1 MRVTQLEKKSLIIY
15 RSSSGNW
22 AFCCSFLSFVN
33 YAPAN
38 YFQSIRKQKEDKM
51 GFWNQLYLLLWKN
64 FTLHKRQKVRL
75 VVEVVWP
82 LSLFLILMWVRS
94 KGLKFAAHQC
104 YFDEKAMP
112 SAGIIPFLQN
122 SICTFNNT
130 CYPTANNEDARDG
143 LIGFNSSLLI
153 NFFEELEET
162 FSNHLTKDVKKS
174 LDRGLRD
181 FESINHFIKK
191 LTDPEVPIYGNLDV
205 GSLLKSKS
213 AFRRS
218 LRQKNIK
225 LSRPAFDVLTSS
237 NISFS
242 GIQKIFDRGRL
253 SLGNYLCESNGL
265 DHLIAASPSKQDVLF
280 EELCAFNSAKM
291 RKFSLEV
298 ARHVNYVELLKQLSD
313 VNLNNTGKSLHINEW
328 QHIMST
334 SGNVLGDL
342 KNLNSLLNIISNFNS
357 TWQKI
362 IDVFDSDDE
371 NRTSHLI
378 QLFTCGRNMSSLFD
392 QDRQGPARH
401 FEELRQQMKNEREV
415 FVKNDDFKY
424 VYDNTTTVKCN
435 ALFRTLEQNQLTRM
449 LWSQMKPFVRGKII
463 YSPNS
468 GAAEKIMA
476 RVNLTFSPLVDAV
489 ELSTQWLDH
498 WSVHVTDALENS
510 TEHLEVLDELL
521 KPENFPFQEILE
533 ELLTNTTIS
542 GNSNETVISL
552 LHTISEITR
561 TLLYNSTNF
570 LKKVN
575 VVVEE
580 VRDYLQCFEMN
591 RFVAF
596 ESEKDIEM
604 KGMELIKDNKLW
616 AGVVFTNL
624 ENREQLPHYIQY
636 KIRMAASKVDSTK
649 RVEDRFHTPGP
660 RRRPGIDLKYIT
672 YGFAYLQDMI
682 EHAIIREQT
691 GRSSDTGVYLQQFPY
706 PCYIFDQF
714 IMALSRTFPL
724 FMVLSWVYSSSM
736 IIKSIVYEKEHRLKE
751 VMKVMGLNNGVLWLA
766 WFIKSILS
774 MTASCFLLM
783 IVLVY
788 GNVME
793 NSDPGVIFVF
803 LLCYCVSTIM
813 LSFLFSTLFSRA
825 NLAAAAGGMLFFLIY
840 IPYPFLVMWE
850 DRMSFFKKTAAS
862 LSSNVAFGF
871 GCSYIS
877 HYEEEGVGAQWSN
890 IATSPIPGDDYS
902 MLQVMFMMLFDGV
915 VYGILTWYIEAVFP
929 GQYGVP
935 KPWYFFF
942 TKSYWCG
949 NSQGSS
955 HFIDIEA
962 TFDQGRRQDFEDEPQ
977 DLKLGLSIHH
987 LTKVYSNKKLA
998 VDDLSL
1004 NFYEG
1009 QITSFLGH
1017 NGAGK
1022 TTTISILTG
1031 MFPPTSGT
1039 AKIYG
1044 YDIRTDMDS
1053 IRRSLGTCPQHNVLF
1068 DELTVLEHL
1077 WFYARLKGAD
1087 EKDVMEEANEMI
1099 QDMNL
1104 KPKTNELSKNLS
1116 GGMQRKLSIGIAFV
1130 GGSQTVILDEPT
1142 AGVDPYARRSIWE
1155 LLLKY
1160 KAGRTVILTTHHMD
1174 EADLLGDR
1182 IAVIA
1187 NGKLRCCGSSLFLKT
1202 RFGNGY
1208 YLTLVKSCDY
1218 SSLISHDQRNSR
1230 GSSSTMKDNS
1240 TKGSSEITDEGVADM
1255 STMDSKSDL
1264 SENNVL
1270 SENGANSASNS
1281 PWGGLCLISQVTR
1294 FIHTYVADARLVE
1307 DVGSEVSY
1315 LIPFSSQRSGEL
1327 QRLFRALDMSLEEL
1341 HISSYGIS
1349 DTTLEEV
1356 FLKVTGAA
1364 GTVADTESNH
1374 THSPEDD
1381 IIDDGDKD
1389 KNRWFSLRNTL
1400 MRLKLHS
1407 IARFFGKDVSG
1418 KNLHAN
1424 SVEES
1429 GRDNI
1434 QHVDLPPF
1442 PELSDKRISGAKLI
1456 QRQMVAFHLRRL
1468 HHSRRNIK
1476 GLFCE
1481 IVLPAGFI
1489 CLALVLALFI
1499 PPLVEEPPLELQ
1511 PWIYGPPNNVFFS
1524 NEDPQSPLSQKYV
1537 ESLLSPE
1544 GMGTRCVKGH
1554 PLEGLPCEPL
1564 NYNRS
1569 LLMDAAEE
1577 DLSYLEPCPC
1587 TIGTQI
1593 CPANALGTPPPH
1605 VAISNVDIV
1614 YNMTGRNISDWL
1626 IKTRKTFYKQ
1636 RYGGFTF
1643 GLKNPLSSL
1652 NFTFIHYM
1660 VKRFAG
1666 RILPKDQ
1673 LLLVHNKVIDLE
1685 DKLRSIEVFDNVKVW
1700 FNNKGWASSV
1710 AYMNA
1715 VNNLILRSHL
1725 PPGANSSYY
1734 GISVINHPMNFTQ
1747 DQLKDEV
1754 LERKGLG
1761 LMHAVCLIF
1770 AMSFVSA
1777 SFVMFLIEDKISG
1790 SKHLQFVSGVKPVTY
1805 WIGTYTWDLLN
1816 YMIPFCLCILI
1827 FYVFGEDA
1835 YVSIDNIVGFVL
1847 LLFLYGWA
1855 SIPLMYPTTYLFK
1868 VPSSAFV
1875 ALACLNV
1882 FIGIVTT
1889 LSTYILELFTDQ
1901 ELQDIAGIL
1910 KQVYLI
1916 FPHYCLGRGLMDLF
1930 TNQLAYETLAK
1941 FGISMFRN
1949 PLSWDFLGK
1958 NLLYLALQGIIYF
1971 SITLLIEYKFFIR
1984 KRNYPILPSVSEV
1997 EDDDVA
2003 TERSKVLG
2011 GHCDNAVLRTEN
2023 LTKVYKPGQYP
2034 AVNQLCIAVKP
2045 GECFGLLGMNGA
2057 GKTTTFKMLTGNT
2070 PITSG
2075 NAFIAG
2081 HSIRT
2086 DIDGARQS
2094 IGYCPQFDALDSH
2107 LTGYE
2112 HLEFYAR
2119 LRGIPEKHVRKVAV
2133 WGIRKLG
2140 LLPHGHRCAG
2150 TYSGG
2155 NKRKLSTAIALV
2167 GNPSVVFLDEP
2178 TTGMDPKAR
2187 RFLWNCIID
2196 IVKEG
2201 RSVILT
2207 SHSME
2212 ECEALCTRLAIMVN
2226 GQFRCLGSI
2235 QHLKNKYGN
2244 GYTLTL
2250 RVANASSA
2258 MEEVRRFIEN
2268 TFGNSASLQEHHL
2281 NQMEYQLAP
2290 SLSLALVFQELEQAR
2305 DRLSIEDYS
2314 VSQTTLD
2321 QVFISFAKM
2330 QADVTEGVPTQS
2342 IAHQIVRNKR
2352 GKRMKGGS
2360 ENGAA
2365 GPGDIELLVRHSYAS
2380 GTNQSPAHML

>member
-1 MRVTQLEKKSLIIY
+1 
-15 RSSSGNW
+15 
-22 AFCCSFLSFVN
+22 
-33 YAPAN
+33 
-38 YFQSIRKQKEDKM
+38 M

-75 VVEVVWP
+75 IVEIVWP

-122 SICTFNNT
+122 SLCTFNNT
-130 CYPTANNEDARDG
+130 CYPTVHNEDARDS
-143 LIGFNSSLLI
+143 LIGFNTSLIVDFL
-153 NFFEELEET
+153 EELEET
-162 FSNHLTKDVKKS
+162 VSNHFTKDDKKF
-174 LDRGLRD
+174 LDRGLQD
-181 FESINHFIKK
+181 FENINHFIKK
-191 LTDPEVPIYGNLDV
+191 LTDPEVPIYGGLDANN
-205 GSLLKSKS
+205 LLKSKS
-213 AFRRS
+213 AFRRA
-218 LRQKNIK
+218 LRQKNVK
-225 LSRPAFDVLTSS
+225 LSRPAFDALTSS
-237 NISFS
+237 NINFA

-253 SLGNYLCESNGL
+253 SLVDYLCEDGGL
-265 DHLIAASPSKQDVLF
+265 DHLLDAPTYNEDALYQ
-280 EELCAFNSAKM
+280 ELCGFSAAKM
-291 RKFSLEV
+291 RKFS
-298 ARHVNYVELLKQLSD
+298 VELAKHLNYNELLYQLSN
-313 VNLNNTGKSLHINEW
+313 VTYNNTGRNLHIHEW
-328 QHIMST
+328 QHIMSST
-334 SGNVLGDL
+334 TDL
-342 KNLNSLLNIISNFNS
+342 LKDLRNLNGLYNLLMNVDT
-357 TWQKI
+357 TWQRLVE
-362 IDVFDSDDE
+362 VFITDDE
-371 NRTSHLI
+371 NKTSQLI

-392 QDRQGPARH
+392 QDQGGPARH
-401 FEELRQQMKNEREV
+401 FEELRQQMKNEREY
-415 FVKNDDFKY
+415 FKNDDFKY
-424 VYDNTTTVKCN
+424 VYDNTTTPKCN
-435 ALFRTLEQNQLTRM
+435 NLFRTLEQNQLTRM

-463 YSPNS
+463 YSPNNR
-468 GAAEKIMA
+468 AVEKIIS
-476 RVNLTFSPLVDAV
+476 RVNQTFQPLVDAI
-489 ELSTQWLDH
+489 EFSNQWLNQYSHYVADFLKNN
-498 WSVHVTDALENS
+498 SKRFELLE
-510 TEHLEVLDELL
+510 ELL
-521 KPENFPFQEILE
+521 KPENFPYEDILGD
-533 ELLTNTTIS
+533 LLINTSLSGNTTA
-542 GNSNETVISL
+542 TALSL
-552 LHTISEITR
+552 LQSINELAR
-561 TLLYNSTNF
+561 NLF
-570 LKKVN
+570 LNTTAWFDKVN
-575 VVVEE
+575 VVIEE
-580 VRDYLQCFEMN
+580 VRDYLQCFELN
-591 RFVAF
+591 RFDGYN
-596 ESEKDIEM
+596 SEGDVEKR
-604 KGMELIKDNKLW
+604 GMELIKDNKLW
-616 AGVVFTNL
+616 AGVVFMNMDH
-624 ENREQLPHYIQY
+624 REQLPHYIQY
-636 KIRMAASKVDSTK
+636 KIRMASSKVDSTK

-660 RRRPGIDLKYIT
+660 RRRPGIDLKYFT
-672 YGFAYLQDMI
+672 FGFAYLQDMI
-682 EHAIIREQT
+682 EHAIIKEQT
-691 GRSSDTGVYLQQFPY
+691 GRTSETGIYLQQFPY

-724 FMVLSWVYSSSM
+724 FMVLSWVYSSAM
-736 IIKSIVYEKEHRLKE
+736 IIKSVVYEKEHRLKE

-774 MTASCFLLM
+774 MIASCFLLM
-783 IVLVY
+783 LILVY

-803 LLCYCVSTIM
+803 LLCYCISTIM
-813 LSFLFSTLFSRA
+813 LSFFFSTLFSRA
-825 NLAAAAGGMLFFLIY
+825 NIAAAAGGMLFFVSY
-840 IPYPFLVMWE
+840 IPYPFLIMWE
-850 DRMSFFKKTAAS
+850 DHMSLLQKGGVS
-862 LSSNVAFGF
+862 LLSNVAFGY

-877 HYEEEGVGAQWSN
+877 HYEEEGMGAQWSN

-902 MLQVMFMMLFDGV
+902 MLKVMYMLLFDGLI
-915 VYGILTWYIEAVFP
+915 YGILTWYIEAVFP

-935 KPWYFFF
+935 KPWYFFV

-949 NSQGSS
+949 KSVGSS
-955 HFIDIEA
+955 DFIDIEA
-962 TFDQGRRQDFEDEPQ
+962 IGNRSNRQDFESEPE
-977 DLKLGLSIHH
+977 DLTLGVSIHH

-1044 YDIRTDMDS
+1044 HDIRSDIDL

-1087 EKDVMEEANEMI
+1087 EKEVIQEANEMI
-1099 QDMNL
+1099 KDMNL
-1104 KPKTNELSKNLS
+1104 LPKTNELSKNLS

-1160 KAGRTVILTTHHMD
+1160 KEGRTVILTTHHMD

-1218 SSLISHDQRNSR
+1218 STLVSHDQRNSR
-1230 GSSSTMKDNS
+1230 GSSSTMKENS

-1255 STMDSKSDL
+1255 SATDSKSDL

-1270 SENGANSASNS
+1270 SENGPNSASNS
-1281 PWGGLCLISQVTR
+1281 PWGGLCLISQVTK
-1294 FIHTYVADARLVE
+1294 FIHTYVTDARLVE

-1327 QRLFRALDMSLEEL
+1327 QRLFKALDGHLNDL

-1349 DTTLEEV
+1349 DTSLEEV

-1364 GTVADTESNH
+1364 GTVADTDDSPI
-1374 THSPEDD
+1374 HSPEDELIED
-1381 IIDDGDKD
+1381 PDKT

-1418 KNLHAN
+1418 KNIGPDN
-1424 SVEES
+1424 PEETAVRES
-1429 GRDNI
+1429 LTGGIGRDNI

-1442 PELSDKRISGAKLI
+1442 PELSDKRIQGAKLI
-1456 QRQMVAFHLRRL
+1456 HRQMIAYHLRRF

-1481 IVLPAGFI
+1481 VVMPAGFI
-1489 CLALVLALFI
+1489 CLALILALFI

-1511 PWIYGPPNNVFFS
+1511 PWIYGPPNNIFFS
-1524 NEDPQSPLSQKYV
+1524 NDDLRSPVTQKYV
-1537 ESLLSPE
+1537 DSLLSPV

-1554 PLEGLPCEPL
+1554 PLEGLPCEPAKF
-1564 NYNRS
+1564 NRS
-1569 LLMDAAEE
+1569 FLMGDGAV
-1577 DLSYLEPCPC
+1577 DKSHLVPCDC
-1587 TIGTQI
+1587 SMGTQT
-1593 CPANALGTPPPH
+1593 CSAEALGKTPPH
-1605 VAISNVDIV
+1605 IAISSADVV

-1626 IKTRKTFYKQ
+1626 LKTRKAFYKQ

-1643 GLKNPLSSL
+1643 GVKNPLASF
-1652 NFTFIHYM
+1652 NFTFVHYM
-1660 VKRFAG
+1660 VKKFVG
-1666 RILPKDQ
+1666 RVLSKDQ
-1673 LLLVHNKVIDLE
+1673 LMMVHDKIIDLE
-1685 DKLRSIEVFDNVKVW
+1685 TKMKTLEVFDNIKVW

-1734 GISVINHPMNFTQ
+1734 GISVISHPMNFTQ
-1747 DQLKDEV
+1747 NQLQDEV
-1754 LERKGLG
+1754 LERQGLG

-1805 WIGTYTWDLLN
+1805 WIAAFTWDLLN

-1827 FYVFGEDA
+1827 FYSFGEKA
-1835 YVSIDNIVGFVL
+1835 YVSVDNIAGFTL
-1847 LLFLYGWA
+1847 LLFLYGWS

-1889 LSTYILELFTDQ
+1889 LSTYILELFTDK
-1901 ELQDIAGIL
+1901 ELRDIAGIL

-1916 FPHYCLGRGLMDLF
+1916 FPHYCLGRGLMDLYS
-1930 TNQLAYETLAK
+1930 NQLASETLAK
-1941 FGISMFRN
+1941 FGISLFRD
-1949 PLSWDFLGK
+1949 PLSWNFLGR
-1958 NLLYLALQGIIYF
+1958 NLLYLGLQGIIYF

-1984 KRNYPILPSVSEV
+1984 KKSYPILPSVAEV
-1997 EDDDVA
+1997 EDEDVA
-2003 TERSKVLG
+2003 MERAKVLG

-2057 GKTTTFKMLTGNT
+2057 GKTTTFKMLTGNI

-2075 NAFIAG
+2075 NAYIAG

-2086 DIDGARQS
+2086 DIDDARQS
-2094 IGYCPQFDALDSH
+2094 IGYCPQFDALDPH

-2155 NKRKLSTAIALV
+2155 NKRKLSTAIALI

-2226 GQFRCLGSI
+2226 GQFHCLGSI

-2250 RVANASSA
+2250 RVANVPEA
-2258 MEEVRRFIEN
+2258 MEKVQRFIES
-2268 TFGNSASLQEHHL
+2268 TFGSSASLQEHHL

-2290 SLSLALVFQELEQAR
+2290 SLSLAYVFQELEQAR
-2305 DRLSIEDYS
+2305 DSLSIEDYS

-2330 QADVTEGVPTQS
+2330 QADVTEGVPTES

-2352 GKRMKGGS
+2352 RKRIKGGS

-2365 GPGDIELLVRHSYAS
+2365 VLGDIELLVRHTHSPGAS
-2380 GTNQSPAHML
+2380 QSPAHML

>member
-1 MRVTQLEKKSLIIY
+1 MRRMLHHHPIA
-15 RSSSGNW
+15 SGQENTI
-22 AFCCSFLSFVN
+22 
-33 YAPAN
+33 
-38 YFQSIRKQKEDKM
+38 QSCRLFERGKM
-51 GFWNQLYLLLWKN
+51 GFWSQLYLLLWKN

-75 VVEVVWP
+75 VVEVLWP

-130 CYPTANNEDARDG
+130 CYPTANYEDARES
-143 LIGFNSSLLI
+143 LFKFNSTLVT
-153 NFFEELEET
+153 NFFEEFEET
-162 FSNHLTKDVKKS
+162 LSNHLTKELKKS
-174 LDRGLRD
+174 FDRGLQD
-181 FESINHFIKK
+181 FENINLFIKK
-191 LTDPEVPIYGNLDV
+191 LTDPEVPIYGGLDIS
-205 GSLLKSKS
+205 SLLKGKA
-213 AFRRS
+213 AFRRA
-218 LRQKNIK
+218 LRQKNVK
-225 LSRPAFDVLTSS
+225 LSRQALDVLASS
-237 NISFS
+237 KINFL
-242 GIQKIFDRGRL
+242 GIQKIFDRHINYFELINQL
-253 SLGNYLCESNGL
+253 ST
-265 DHLIAASPSKQDVLF
+265 
-280 EELCAFNSAKM
+280 
-291 RKFSLEV
+291 
-298 ARHVNYVELLKQLSD
+298 VNY
-313 VNLNNTGKSLHINEW
+313 NNTGKHLHINEW
-328 QHIMST
+328 QHIMRT
-334 SGNVLGDL
+334 SGDILSDL
-342 KNLNSLLNIISNFNS
+342 NNFNS
-357 TWQKI
+357 IYDILKHINTTWGKI
-362 IDVFDSDDE
+362 MDVFDSDDE

-378 QLFTCGRNMSSLFD
+378 QLFTCGRNMSTLFD

-415 FVKNDDFKY
+415 FVKNDDFIY
-424 VYDNTTTVKCN
+424 VYDNTTTPKCN
-435 ALFRTLEQNQLTRM
+435 NLFRTLEQNQLTRM
-449 LWSQMKPFVRGKII
+449 LWNQMKPFVRGKII

-468 GAAEKIMA
+468 KAAEKIIIT
-476 RVNLTFSPLVDAV
+476 VNKTFSPLVDAV
-489 ELSTQWLDH
+489 ELSNQWLDH
-498 WSVHVTDALENS
+498 WSVYVSNALNNSKEN
-510 TEHLEVLDELL
+510 LEILEELL
-521 KPENFPFQEILE
+521 KPENFPFEDILE
-533 ELLTNTTIS
+533 DLLINTTLAGHGNETLLSLLQTFNELAKDFLTNSSSWLDRI
-542 GNSNETVISL
+542 NTVIA
-552 LHTISEITR
+552 
-561 TLLYNSTNF
+561 
-570 LKKVN
+570 
-575 VVVEE
+575 E
-580 VRDYLQCFEMN
+580 VRDYLECFEMN
-591 RFVAF
+591 RFVAYEN
-596 ESEKDIEM
+596 ESAIEFR
-604 KGMELIKDNKLW
+604 GQELILENKLW

-624 ENREQLPHYIQY
+624 DGKEQLPHYIQY

-660 RRRPGIDLKYIT
+660 RRRPGIDMKYIT

-682 EHAIIREQT
+682 EHAIIKEQT
-691 GRSSDTGVYLQQFPY
+691 GRKSDTGIYLQQFPY

-724 FMVLSWVYSSSM
+724 FMVLSWVYTSSM

-783 IVLVY
+783 IILVY

-803 LLCYCVSTIM
+803 LLCYSVSTIM

-850 DRMSFFKKTAAS
+850 DRMSLVKKAAAS

-890 IATSPIPGDDYS
+890 IGTSPIPGDEYN

-915 VYGILTWYIEAVFP
+915 LYGILTWYIEAVCP

-935 KPWYFFF
+935 KPWYFFL
-942 TKSYWCG
+942 TKTYWCG
-949 NSQGSS
+949 KSGGNSY
-955 HFIDIEA
+955 FIDIEA
-962 TFDQGRRQDFEDEPQ
+962 TDSHGTNQDFEEEPK
-977 DLKLGLSIHH
+977 DLKLGVSIHH

-1031 MFPPTSGT
+1031 MFPATSGT

-1044 YDIRTDMDS
+1044 HDIRSDMDM

-1068 DELTVLEHL
+1068 DDLTVMEHL
-1077 WFYARLKGAD
+1077 WFYARLKGA
-1087 EKDVMEEANEMI
+1087 KNSDVLEEATEMI
-1099 QDMNL
+1099 KDMNL
-1104 KPKTNELSKNLS
+1104 KPKTNEMSKNLS

-1187 NGKLRCCGSSLFLKT
+1187 NGKLRCCGSSLFLKI

-1218 SSLISHDQRNSR
+1218 TSLINREHRNSR
-1230 GSSSTMKDNS
+1230 GSSCTMKDNS

-1255 STMDSKSDL
+1255 STVDSKSDL

-1270 SENGANSASNS
+1270 PENGANSASNS
-1281 PWGGLCLISQVTR
+1281 PWGGLCLISQVTK
-1294 FIHTYVADARLVE
+1294 FIHTYVNDARLVE

-1327 QRLFRALDMSLEEL
+1327 QRLFRALDSNLEEL

-1364 GTVADTESNH
+1364 GTVADTESNSP
-1374 THSPEDD
+1374 THSPEDE
-1381 IIDDGDKD
+1381 IIDDTDKD

-1400 MRLKLHS
+1400 MHLKLHS
-1407 IARFFGKDVSG
+1407 IARFFGKDVTS
-1418 KNLHAN
+1418 KNMHTN

-1429 GRDNI
+1429 GHDTI

-1442 PELSDKRISGAKLI
+1442 PELTDKRIQGAKLI
-1456 QRQMVAFHLRRL
+1456 QRQMVAFHLRRF

-1481 IVLPAGFI
+1481 IVMPAGFI
-1489 CLALVLALFI
+1489 CLALILALFI

-1511 PWIYGPPNNVFFS
+1511 PWIYGPPNNIFFS
-1524 NEDPQSPLSQKYV
+1524 NEDSHSPVTQKYID
-1537 ESLLSPE
+1537 SLLSPV

-1554 PLEGLPCEPL
+1554 PLEDLPCEPRR
-1564 NYNRS
+1564 YNQS
-1569 LLMDAAEE
+1569 LLVDSSEKDNF
-1577 DLSYLEPCPC
+1577 DLIPCPC
-1587 TIGTQI
+1587 TIGTQT
-1593 CPANALGTPPPH
+1593 CPADALGPPPPH
-1605 VAISNVDIV
+1605 VSISNADTV

-1626 IKTRKTFYKQ
+1626 IKTRKKFYKQ

-1643 GLKNPLSSL
+1643 GVKNPMSAV

-1660 VKRFAG
+1660 VKKFAG
-1666 RILPKDQ
+1666 RVLNTNQMLPIHDA
-1673 LLLVHNKVIDLE
+1673 LIDVE
-1685 DKLRSIEVFDNVKVW
+1685 SKIRSLEVFDNVKVW
-1700 FNNKGWASSV
+1700 FDNKGWASSV

-1715 VNNLILRSHL
+1715 MNNLILRSHL

-1734 GISVINHPMNFTQ
+1734 GISVINHPMNLTQ

-1777 SFVMFLIEDKISG
+1777 SFVMYLIEDKISG

-1816 YMIPFCLCILI
+1816 YMIPFSLCILI
-1827 FYVFGEDA
+1827 FYVFGENA

-1868 VPSSAFV
+1868 IPSSAFV

-1901 ELQDIAGIL
+1901 ELQDIARIL

-1941 FGISMFRN
+1941 FGICMFRN

-1984 KRNYPILPSVSEV
+1984 KRNYLILPSASEV

-2003 TERSKVLG
+2003 MERAKVLG
-2011 GHCDNAVLRTEN
+2011 GHRNSAVLRTEN

-2034 AVNQLCIAVKP
+2034 AVNQLCIAVNS

-2086 DIDGARQS
+2086 DIDNARQS
-2094 IGYCPQFDALDSH
+2094 IGYCPQFDALDPH

-2250 RVANASSA
+2250 RVANAPSK
-2258 MEEVRRFIEN
+2258 MEDVRRFIES
-2268 TFGNSASLQEHHL
+2268 TFGSSACLQEQHL

-2290 SLSLALVFQELEQAR
+2290 SLSLAFVFQELEQAR

-2330 QADVTEGVPTQS
+2330 QADVTEGVPTES

-2352 GKRMKGGS
+2352 GKRIKGGS

-2365 GPGDIELLVRHSYAS
+2365 MMGDIELLVQHSYAS
-2380 GTNQSPAHML
+2380 GANQSPAHML

>member
-1 MRVTQLEKKSLIIY
+1 MRQCFDLNVGGLTPKLFG
-15 RSSSGNW
+15 SSSP
-22 AFCCSFLSFVN
+22 AFKLG
-33 YAPAN
+33 
-38 YFQSIRKQKEDKM
+38 KM

-75 VVEVVWP
+75 VVEVLWP

-112 SAGIIPFLQN
+112 SAGILPFLQN
-122 SICTFNNT
+122 SVCTFNNT
-130 CYPTANNEDARDG
+130 CYPTAVNEDIRNN
-143 LIGFNSSLLI
+143 LFGFNSTLMFS
-153 NFFEELEET
+153 FFEEFEESLST
-162 FSNHLTKDVKKS
+162 HLTKDVKRS
-174 LDRGLRD
+174 IDRGLQD
-181 FESINHFIKK
+181 FKTINLFVKK
-191 LTDPEVPIYGNLDV
+191 LTDPEVPIYGGLSLS
-205 GSLLKSKS
+205 SLLKNKS
-213 AFRRS
+213 GFRKA
-218 LRQKNIK
+218 LRQKNVRFSK
-225 LSRPAFDVLTSS
+225 PAFEALVSS

-242 GIQKIFDRGRL
+242 GIQKIFDRGRMSVAEYLCSADGMDDLIDASDSKDEVLIQEICSFNSVKLRKL
-253 SLGNYLCESNGL
+253 SLELAKHLNY
-265 DHLIAASPSKQDVLF
+265 P
-280 EELCAFNSAKM
+280 
-291 RKFSLEV
+291 
-298 ARHVNYVELLKQLSD
+298 ELLNQLSSISHS
-313 VNLNNTGKSLHINEW
+313 NTGRNLHINEW
-328 QHIMST
+328 QHIIHT
-334 SGNVLGDL
+334 AENVFDDL
-342 KNLNSLLNIISNFNS
+342 REQDSLFSIVGNLNT
-357 TWQKI
+357 TWQKLLE
-362 IDVFDSDDE
+362 VFDSNDE

-378 QLFTCGRNMSSLFD
+378 QILTCGRNMSTLFD

-424 VYDNTTTVKCN
+424 VYDNTTTKKCN
-435 ALFRTLEQNQLTRM
+435 SLFRTLEQNQLTRM
-449 LWSQMKPFVRGKII
+449 LWNQMKPFVRGKII

-468 GAAEKIMA
+468 RAAEKIMI
-476 RVNLTFSPLVDAV
+476 RVNKTFSPLVDAV
-489 ELSTQWLDH
+489 EISNQWLDN
-498 WSVHVTDALENS
+498 WSVQVLDVLTNGS
-510 TEHLEVLDELL
+510 EHLSLIEELL
-521 KPENFPFQEILE
+521 KPENLPFQEILE
-533 ELLTNTTIS
+533 ELLTNTTLT
-542 GNSNETVISL
+542 GNANETL
-552 LHTISEITR
+552 LSFLETANEIAKNF
-561 TLLYNSTNF
+561 LNNSTSWLEKIN
-570 LKKVN
+570 LVI
-575 VVVEE
+575 EE

-596 ESEKDIEM
+596 DTENDIEL
-604 KGMELIKDNKLW
+604 KGMELIKENKLW

-624 ENREQLPHYIQY
+624 DKRDQLPHYIQY

-649 RVEDRFHTPGP
+649 RIEDRFHTPGP
-660 RRRPGIDLKYIT
+660 RRRPGIDMKYIT

-724 FMVLSWVYSSSM
+724 FMVLSWVYTSSM
-736 IIKSIVYEKEHRLKE
+736 IIKSIVYEKERRLKE
-751 VMKVMGLNNGVLWLA
+751 VMKVMGLNSGVLWLA
-766 WFIKSILS
+766 WFISSILS

-783 IVLVY
+783 VVLVY

-793 NSDPGVIFVF
+793 NSDPGVIFTF
-803 LLCYCVSTIM
+803 LVCYSVSTIS

-825 NLAAAAGGMLFFLIY
+825 NLAAAAGGMLFFLMY

-850 DRMSFFKKTAAS
+850 DRMSPLKKAASS

-902 MLQVMFMMLFDGV
+902 MLKVMFMLLFDGL
-915 VYGILTWYIEAVFP
+915 VYLIITWYIEAVFP

-935 KPWYFFF
+935 KPFYFFL

-949 NSQGSS
+949 ASAGIKYS
-955 HFIDIEA
+955 IDLEA
-962 TFDQGRRQDFEDEPQ
+962 TSDHSRTLDFEPEPDNIQ
-977 DLKLGLSIHH
+977 LGVSIHH
-987 LTKVYSNKKLA
+987 LTKVYSNEKLA

-1031 MFPPTSGT
+1031 MFPPTHGT
-1039 AKIYG
+1039 AKISG
-1044 YDIRTDMDS
+1044 CDIRTDMDS

-1068 DELTVLEHL
+1068 DDLTVLEHL
-1077 WFYARLKGAD
+1077 WFYARLKGAKD
-1087 EKDVMEEANEMI
+1087 EDVTDEANEMI
-1099 QDMNL
+1099 KDMNL

-1160 KAGRTVILTTHHMD
+1160 KSGRTVILTTHHMD

-1208 YLTLVKSCDY
+1208 YLTLVKNSDY
-1218 SSLISHDQRNSR
+1218 SSLINQRNSR

-1240 TKGSSEITDEGVADM
+1240 NKGSIEITDEGVADM

-1264 SENNVL
+1264 SENNIL
-1270 SENGANSASNS
+1270 SDNGANSSLTSSS
-1281 PWGGLCLISQVTR
+1281 PWGGLCLISQVTK
-1294 FIHTYVADARLVE
+1294 FIHTYIPEARLVE
-1307 DVGSEVSY
+1307 DVGCEVSY
-1315 LIPFSSQRSGEL
+1315 LIPPSHQGAL
-1327 QRLFRALDMSLEEL
+1327 QQLFRALDSSLEEL

-1349 DTTLEEV
+1349 DTSLEEV

-1364 GTVADTESNH
+1364 GVAAETEEEP
-1374 THSPEDD
+1374 TPEDE
-1381 IIDDGDKD
+1381 ISREPERPKS
-1389 KNRWFSLRNTL
+1389 KWFSLRETL

-1407 IARFFGKDVSG
+1407 IARFFGKEISG
-1418 KNLHAN
+1418 MHPN
-1424 SVEES
+1424 SLEETAH
-1429 GRDNI
+1429 DAI
-1434 QHVDLPPF
+1434 QHIDLPPF
-1442 PELSDKRISGAKLI
+1442 PELSDKRITGAKLI
-1456 QRQMVAFHLRRL
+1456 QRQMTAFHLRRF

-1476 GLFCE
+1476 SLFCE

-1489 CLALVLALFI
+1489 CLALILALFI

-1511 PWIYGPPNNVFFS
+1511 PWLYGPPNNIFFS
-1524 NEDPQSPLSQKYV
+1524 NDDPQSPLAQKYV
-1537 ESLLSPE
+1537 DSLLSPV

-1554 PLEGLPCEPL
+1554 PLDELPCEPL
-1564 NYNRS
+1564 KFNRS
-1569 LLMDAAEE
+1569 ALIDPHPF
-1577 DLSYLEPCPC
+1577 DDSNLESCPC
-1587 TIGTQI
+1587 TIGTQV
-1593 CPANALGTPPPH
+1593 CPESSLGPPAPK
-1605 VAISNVDIV
+1605 VAISSVDTV

-1643 GLKNPLSSL
+1643 GVKNPISSV

-1660 VKRFAG
+1660 MRRFAG
-1666 RILPKDQ
+1666 R
-1673 LLLVHNKVIDLE
+1673 LLSKEQMLNVQDKVIELE
-1685 DKLRSIEVFDNVKVW
+1685 NKLRSVEVFDNVKVW
-1700 FNNKGWASSV
+1700 FNNKGWAASV

-1790 SKHLQFVSGVKPVTY
+1790 SKHLQFVSGVKPVIY
-1805 WIGTYTWDLLN
+1805 WIGTYTWDLCN

-1827 FYVFGEDA
+1827 FYVFKEDA
-1835 YVSIDNIVGFVL
+1835 YVSLDNIGGFVL

-1855 SIPLMYPTTYLFK
+1855 SIPLMYPMTYIFN

-1875 ALACLNV
+1875 SLACLNV

-1958 NLLYLALQGIIYF
+1958 NLVYLALQGIIYF
-1971 SITLLIEYKFFIR
+1971 SITLLIEYKFFFR

-2003 TERSKVLG
+2003 NERSKVLG
-2011 GHCDNAVLRTEN
+2011 GFCNNAVLRMES

-2034 AVNQLCIAVKP
+2034 AVNQLCIAVQP

-2081 HSIRT
+2081 HSIKT
-2086 DIDGARQS
+2086 DIDNARQS

-2119 LRGIPEKHVRKVAV
+2119 LRGIPEKHVHKVAA

-2235 QHLKNKYGN
+2235 QHLKNKYGH

-2250 RVANASSA
+2250 RVANDPEA
-2258 MEEVRRFIEN
+2258 MREVQSFIEG
-2268 TFGNSASLQEHHL
+2268 TFASAASLQEHHL
-2281 NQMEYQLAP
+2281 NQMEFQLAP
-2290 SLSLALVFQELEQAR
+2290 SLSLAFVFQELERAR
-2305 DRLSIEDYS
+2305 KGLRIEDYS

-2330 QADVTEGVPTQS
+2330 QADVSEGVPTES
-2342 IAHQIVRNKR
+2342 IDHQIVRNKR
-2352 GKRMKGGS
+2352 GKRKGNS

-2365 GPGDIELLVRHSYAS
+2365 VLGDIELLVRHTGAQSN
-2380 GTNQSPAHML
+2380 NQSPAHMV

>member
-1 MRVTQLEKKSLIIY
+1 
-15 RSSSGNW
+15 
-22 AFCCSFLSFVN
+22 
-33 YAPAN
+33 
-38 YFQSIRKQKEDKM
+38 M

-75 VVEVVWP
+75 VVEIVWP

-94 KGLKFAAHQC
+94 KGLKYAAHQC

-112 SAGIIPFLQN
+112 SAGILPFLQN

-130 CYPTANNEDARDG
+130 CYPTMHTEDARDT
-143 LIGFNSSLLI
+143 LLQLNSSSILS
-153 NFFEELEET
+153 FAEELEET
-162 FSNHLTKDVKKS
+162 LSNHLTSDVKRS
-174 LDRGLRD
+174 LDRSLDD
-181 FESINHFIKK
+181 FKTINFFIKK
-191 LTDPEVPIYGNLDV
+191 LTDPQVPIFGNLQLS
-205 GSLLKSKS
+205 SLIKDKSSFKKS
-213 AFRRS
+213 MRH
-218 LRQKNIK
+218 KNIRISK
-225 LSRPAFDVLTSS
+225 QATDILLSS

-242 GIQKIFDRGRL
+242 GVQKIFDRGRQ
-253 SLGNYLCESNGL
+253 SLGEHLCLSDGLEDILDAPYSQESAL
-265 DHLIAASPSKQDVLF
+265 V
-280 EELCAFNSAKM
+280 EELCYLNTKKVE
-291 RKFSLEV
+291 RLSLEL
-298 ARHVNYVELLKQLSD
+298 ARHVDYKEFLSQFSSISA
-313 VNLNNTGKSLHINEW
+313 NNTGKKLHLNDWKKVMSASQNAIND
-328 QHIMST
+328 IT
-334 SGNVLGDL
+334 SMNNLYYIL
-342 KNLNSLLNIISNFNS
+342 MNLNT
-357 TWQKI
+357 TWQRLVE
-362 IDVFDSDDE
+362 VFDSDDE
-371 NRTSHLI
+371 NKTSQLI
-378 QLFTCGRNMSSLFD
+378 QLFTCGRNMSTLFD
-392 QDRQGPARH
+392 QDSGGPARH
-401 FEELRQQMKNEREV
+401 FEELRQQMKNDREISA
-415 FVKNDDFKY
+415 KNDDFKY
-424 VYDNTTTVKCN
+424 VYDNTTTAKCN
-435 ALFRTLEQNQLTRM
+435 SLFRTLEQNRLTRM

-468 GAAEKIMA
+468 RAAYKIIA
-476 RVNLTFSPLVDAV
+476 RVNETFSPLVNAV
-489 ELSTQWLDH
+489 ELSNQWLDT
-498 WSVHVTDALENS
+498 WSVKIS
-510 TEHLEVLDELL
+510 EVLNKSHDQLAIIEELL
-521 KPENFPFQEILE
+521 QPGNLPFQDLLE
-533 ELLTNTTIS
+533 ELLSNVTVTGKT
-542 GNSNETVISL
+542 NETLLTVIE
-552 LHTISEITR
+552 TMNEIAKEI
-561 TLLYNSTNF
+561 LSNSTAWLN
-570 LKKVN
+570 KVN
-575 VVVEE
+575 SVIEE
-580 VRDYLQCFEMN
+580 VRDYLECFELN
-591 RFVAF
+591 RFVALNT
-596 ESEKDIEM
+596 EKDIVM
-604 KGMELIKDNKLW
+604 TGLDLIKDNKLW
-616 AGVVFTNL
+616 AGVVFNDL
-624 ENREQLPHYIQY
+624 ENRDQLPHFIQY

-660 RRRPGIDLKYIT
+660 RRRPGIDMKYIT
-672 YGFAYLQDMI
+672 FGFAYLQDMI

-691 GRSSDTGVYLQQFPY
+691 GRTQETGIYLQQFPY

-724 FMVLSWVYSSSM
+724 FMVLSWVYTSSM
-736 IIKSIVYEKEHRLKE
+736 IIKSIVYEKERRLKE

-766 WFIKSILS
+766 WFIKSFLS
-774 MTASCFLLM
+774 MLASCFLLM
-783 IVLVY
+783 LVLVF
-788 GNVME
+788 GKVME

-803 LLCYCVSTIM
+803 LLCYSVSTIM

-825 NLAAAAGGMLFFLIY
+825 NLAAAAGGMLFFIIY

-850 DRMSFFKKTAAS
+850 DQMSLGKKLANS

-890 IATSPIPGDDYS
+890 IHESPIPGDDYS
-902 MLQVMFMMLFDGV
+902 MLQVMIMLLFDGFI
-915 VYGILTWYIEAVFP
+915 YGVLTWYIEAVWP

-935 KPWYFFF
+935 KSWYFFV

-949 NSQGSS
+949 TELKEAPVT
-955 HFIDIEA
+955 DIEA
-962 TFDQGRRQDFEDEPQ
+962 RSNFSGNVDFEQEPN
-977 DLKLGLSIHH
+977 DLKLGVSIHH
-987 LTKVYSNKKLA
+987 LTKIYSNKKLA
-998 VDDLSL
+998 VDDLSV

-1031 MFPPTSGT
+1031 MFPATTGT

-1044 YDIRTDMDS
+1044 HDIRADMDC

-1068 DELTVLEHL
+1068 EDLTVFEHL
-1077 WFYARLKGAD
+1077 WFYARLKGARD
-1087 EKDVMEEANEMI
+1087 EEVSEEAEEMI
-1099 QDMNL
+1099 KDMNL
-1104 KPKTNELSKNLS
+1104 KPKTNEYSKNLS

-1160 KAGRTVILTTHHMD
+1160 KSGRTVILTTHHMD

-1182 IAVIA
+1182 IAVIN

-1218 SSLISHDQRNSR
+1218 NLSQRNSR
-1230 GSSSTMKDNS
+1230 GSSSTVKDNS
-1240 TKGSSEITDEGVADM
+1240 TTKSTSEMTDEGVADM
-1255 STMDSKSDL
+1255 STVDSKSDL

-1270 SENGANSASNS
+1270 SDNGFNSTSSS
-1281 PWGGLCLISQVTR
+1281 PWGGSCIISQLTR
-1294 FIHTYVADARLVE
+1294 FIHNHVPDAKLME

-1315 LIPFSSQRSGEL
+1315 LIPPSAQRSGEL
-1327 QRLFRALDMSLEEL
+1327 QRLFKAMDGNLDEL

-1349 DTTLEEV
+1349 DTSLEEV
-1356 FLKVTGAA
+1356 FLKVTGEA
-1364 GTVADTESNH
+1364 GIVE
-1374 THSPEDD
+1374 PEDEATPED
-1381 IIDDGDKD
+1381 ELAQNMDKE
-1389 KNRWFSLRNTL
+1389 KSKWFSFRSTL
-1400 MRLKLHS
+1400 LHLKLHS
-1407 IARFFGKDVSG
+1407 IARFFGKEISD
-1418 KNLHAN
+1418 KNIAMT
-1424 SVEES
+1424 SEETAVRES
-1429 GRDNI
+1429 LTGGNVCDNNT
-1434 QHVDLPPF
+1434 HVDLPPF
-1442 PELSDKRISGAKLI
+1442 PELSEKRISGAKLV
-1456 QRQMVAFHLRRL
+1456 QRQMAAFHLRRF

-1481 IVLPAGFI
+1481 IVMPAGFI
-1489 CLALVLALFI
+1489 CVALVLALFI
-1499 PPLVEEPPLELQ
+1499 PPLVEEPPLEIQ
-1511 PWIYGPPNNVFFS
+1511 PWIYGPPNNIFFS
-1524 NEDPQSPLSQKYV
+1524 NEDTQSPISQKYV

-1544 GMGTRCVKGH
+1544 GMGTRCVKNH
-1554 PLEGLPCEPL
+1554 PLEGLPCEPFSF
-1564 NYNRS
+1564 NRS
-1569 LLMDAAEE
+1569 FLIDQNPNNNT
-1577 DLSYLEPCPC
+1577 YLEPCLC
-1587 TIGTQI
+1587 TIGTQA
-1593 CPANALGTPPPH
+1593 CPASALGTKPPS
-1605 VAISNVDIV
+1605 VAVSSSDIV

-1626 IKTRKTFYKQ
+1626 IKTRKNFYKQ
-1636 RYGGFTF
+1636 RYGGFSF
-1643 GLKNPLSSL
+1643 GLKNPITTV
-1652 NFTFIHYM
+1652 NFTFFHYIIN
-1660 VKRFAG
+1660 RFAD
-1666 RILPKDQ
+1666 RLLNDDQ
-1673 LLLVHNKVIDLE
+1673 LTKLRDTVINLE
-1685 DKLRSIEVFDNVKVW
+1685 DKLRSVEVFDNIKVW
-1700 FNNKGWASSV
+1700 FNNKGWASSI

-1725 PPGANSSYY
+1725 QPGANASFY

-1777 SFVMFLIEDKISG
+1777 SFVMFLIEDKVTG
-1790 SKHLQFVSGVKPVTY
+1790 SKHLQFVSGVKPVIY
-1805 WIGTYTWDLLN
+1805 WIGTYTWDLCN
-1816 YMIPFCLCILI
+1816 YMVPFFLCILI

-1835 YVSIDNIVGFVL
+1835 YVSKDNIIGFSL
-1847 LLFLYGWA
+1847 LLFLYGWS
-1855 SIPLMYPTTYLFK
+1855 SIPLMYPTTYLFSI
-1868 VPSSAFV
+1868 PSSAFV

-1889 LSTYILELFTDQ
+1889 LSTYILELFTDK

-1916 FPHYCLGRGLMDLF
+1916 FPHYCLGRGLMDLY
-1930 TNQLAYETLAK
+1930 TNQLAYETLAS
-1941 FGISMFRN
+1941 FGITLFRN

-1958 NLLYLALQGIIYF
+1958 NLIYLALQGFIYF

-1984 KRNYPILPSVSEV
+1984 KRNFPILPTSSEV

-2003 TERSKVLG
+2003 LERSKVLG
-2011 GHCDNAVLRTEN
+2011 GHCSNAVLRMES

-2034 AVNQLCIAVKP
+2034 AVNQLCVAVQP

-2070 PITSG
+2070 SITSG
-2075 NAFIAG
+2075 NAYIAG
-2081 HSIRT
+2081 HSIKT
-2086 DIDGARQS
+2086 DIDNARQS

-2140 LLPHGHRCAG
+2140 LLAHGHRCAG

-2235 QHLKNKYGN
+2235 QHLKNKYGH

-2250 RVANASSA
+2250 RVTNSLTA
-2258 MEEVRRFIEN
+2258 MEEVRRFMEN
-2268 TFGNSASLQEHHL
+2268 TFGSAASLQEQHL

-2290 SLSLALVFQELEQAR
+2290 SLSLAMVFQELERAR
-2305 DRLSIEDYS
+2305 QMLSIEDYS

-2330 QADVTEGVPTQS
+2330 QADVTEGVPTES

-2352 GKRMKGGS
+2352 GKKKGVS

-2365 GPGDIELLVRHSYAS
+2365 VLGDIELLVQHTYAS
-2380 GTNQSPAHML
+2380 SNTNSPAHMV

>member
-1 MRVTQLEKKSLIIY
+1 
-15 RSSSGNW
+15 
-22 AFCCSFLSFVN
+22 
-33 YAPAN
+33 
-38 YFQSIRKQKEDKM
+38 M

-75 VVEVVWP
+75 VLEVVWP

-112 SAGIIPFLQN
+112 SAGILPFLQN

-130 CYPTANNEDARDG
+130 CYPTLNTEDARDR
-143 LIGFNSSLLI
+143 LIGINSSILL
-153 NFFEELEET
+153 NFLQEIEDIT
-162 FSNHLTKDVKKS
+162 SKHLTGETRLM
-174 LDRGLRD
+174 LDQGLKD
-181 FESINHFIKK
+181 FESINLAVKK
-191 LTDPEVPIYGNLDV
+191 LTDPKVPIQGVINLGNLITE
-205 GSLLKSKS
+205 KH
-213 AFRRS
+213 AFRKALRS
-218 LRQKNIK
+218 QNVKI
-225 LSRPAFDVLTSS
+225 SRKAFDILFSS
-237 NISFS
+237 SIRFQ
-242 GIQKIFDRGRL
+242 GIQKIFDRGRK
-253 SLGNYLCESNGL
+253 SVVEYLCSANGL
-265 DHLIAASPSKQDVLF
+265 EHLLNVTLSEQDILFKELCGLSPS
-280 EELCAFNSAKM
+280 AA
-291 RKFSLEV
+291 RKFSIQL
-298 ARHVNYVELLKQLSD
+298 AKHLNYDELLKQLSI
-313 VNLNNTGKSLHINEW
+313 VSAKNTGSPLHIKEW
-328 QHIMST
+328 QHIT
-334 SGNVLGDL
+334 SASVNLFDEL
-342 KNLNSLLNIISNFNS
+342 KDMNNLYYIIMNFNS
-357 TWQKI
+357 TWQRI
-362 IDVFDSDDE
+362 MDVFDSDNE
-371 NRTSHLI
+371 NKTSQLI

-392 QDRQGPARH
+392 HDRQGPARH

-424 VYDNTTTVKCN
+424 VYDNTTTAKCN
-435 ALFRTLEQNQLTRM
+435 NLFRTLEQNQLTRM
-449 LWSQMKPFVRGKII
+449 LWNQMKPFVRGKII

-468 GAAEKIMA
+468 TAANKIMQS
-476 RVNLTFSPLVDAV
+476 VNKTFSPLVDAV
-489 ELSTQWLDH
+489 ELSNKWLDE
-498 WSVHVTDALENS
+498 WSVQVADILSNS
-510 TEHLEVLDELL
+510 SNHSKYFEEIL
-521 KPENFPFQEILE
+521 KPENFPFQDILAE
-533 ELLTNTTIS
+533 FLSNVTMANDGNETLLTFLENVNNFMQVVLT
-542 GNSNETVISL
+542 NSSSWL
-552 LHTISEITR
+552 D
-561 TLLYNSTNF
+561 
-570 LKKVN
+570 KVN
-575 VVVEE
+575 QVVEE
-580 VRDYLQCFEMN
+580 VRDYLMCFEMN
-591 RFVAF
+591 RFVAYDT
-596 ESEKDIEM
+596 ETEIERN
-604 KGMELIKDNKLW
+604 GMDLIQENKLW

-624 ENREQLPHYIQY
+624 EKRDILPHYIQY

-649 RVEDRFHTPGP
+649 RVEDRYHTPGP
-660 RRRPGIDLKYIT
+660 RRRPGIDMKYIT

-682 EHAIIREQT
+682 EHAIIKEQT
-691 GRSSDTGVYLQQFPY
+691 GRTSDTGIYLQQFPY

-724 FMVLSWVYSSSM
+724 FMVLSWVYTSSM
-736 IIKSIVYEKEHRLKE
+736 IIKSIVYEKERRLKE
-751 VMKVMGLNNGVLWLA
+751 VMRVMGLNSGVLWLA
-766 WFIKSILS
+766 WFIKSLLS
-774 MTASCFLLM
+774 MMASCFLLM
-783 IVLVY
+783 LILVY

-803 LLCYCVSTIM
+803 LVCYSVSTIM

-825 NLAAAAGGMLFFLIY
+825 NLAAAAGGMLFFIIY
-840 IPYPFLVMWE
+840 VPYPFLVLWE
-850 DRMSFFKKTAAS
+850 DRMSLLKKASAS

-890 IATSPIPGDDYS
+890 IGTSPIPGDQYS
-902 MLQVMFMMLFDGV
+902 MLSVMIMLLFDGLI
-915 VYGILTWYIEAVFP
+915 YGILTWYIEAVWP

-935 KPWYFFF
+935 KPWYFLF
-942 TKSYWCG
+942 TKSYWC
-949 NSQGSS
+949 NKAEKSCLYE
-955 HFIDIEA
+955 DIEA
-962 TFDQGRRQDFEDEPQ
+962 AFNHNKVRDFENEPK
-977 DLKLGLSIHH
+977 DLKLGVSIHH
-987 LTKVYSNKKLA
+987 LTKIYENKKLA

-1031 MFPPTSGT
+1031 MFPPTTGT

-1044 YDIRTDMDS
+1044 YDIRTDMDL

-1068 DELTVLEHL
+1068 DDLTVQEHL
-1077 WFYARLKGAD
+1077 WFYARLKGSN
-1087 EKDVMEEANEMI
+1087 EREVLQESEEMI
-1099 QDMNL
+1099 KDMNL
-1104 KPKTNELSKNLS
+1104 KPKTHELSKNLS

-1187 NGKLRCCGSSLFLKT
+1187 NGKVRCCGSSLFLKT

-1208 YLTLVKSCDY
+1208 YLTLVKSFDY
-1218 SSLISHDQRNSR
+1218 SLSNQDQRNR

-1255 STMDSKSDL
+1255 STVDSKSDL

-1270 SENGANSASNS
+1270 SENGANSTSSSN
-1281 PWGGLCLISQVTR
+1281 WTGGLCLISQVTK
-1294 FIHTYVADARLVE
+1294 FILNYVPEAKLVE

-1315 LIPFSSQRSGEL
+1315 LIPPSSQRSGEL
-1327 QRLFRALDMSLEEL
+1327 QRLFKALDVNLEEL

-1349 DTTLEEV
+1349 DTSLEEV

-1364 GTVADTESNH
+1364 GTVADT
-1374 THSPEDD
+1374 DD
-1381 IIDDGDKD
+1381 ENAADGDVDDYYEKE
-1389 KNRWFSLRNTL
+1389 KNKWFSLRNTL

-1407 IARFFGKDVSG
+1407 IARFFGKEISG
-1418 KNLHAN
+1418 KTAHPN
-1424 SVEES
+1424 SLEES
-1429 GRDNI
+1429 AVRESLTGGSGCDNI
-1434 QHVDLPPF
+1434 QHLDLPPL
-1442 PELSDKRISGAKLI
+1442 PELSERRLTGAKLI
-1456 QRQMVAFHLRRL
+1456 QRQMTAFHLRRF

-1481 IVLPAGFI
+1481 IVMPAGFI
-1489 CLALVLALFI
+1489 CLALILAMFI

-1524 NEDPQSPLSQKYV
+1524 NEDARSPITQKYV
-1537 ESLLSPE
+1537 ESLLSHD
-1544 GMGTRCVKGH
+1544 GMGTRCVKDH
-1554 PLEGLPCEPL
+1554 PLENLPCEPRYFNKSVL
-1564 NYNRS
+1564 TSTYGT
-1569 LLMDAAEE
+1569 DY
-1577 DLSYLEPCPC
+1577 SYLETCPC
-1587 TIGTQI
+1587 TLGTQL
-1593 CPANALGTPPPH
+1593 CPESAVGHTPPH
-1605 VAISNVDIV
+1605 VAISSSDVV
-1614 YNMTGRNISDWL
+1614 FNMTGRNISDWL
-1626 IKTRKTFYKQ
+1626 IKTRKKFYKQ
-1636 RYGGFTF
+1636 RYGGFSF
-1643 GLKNPLSSL
+1643 GLKNPLSSV
-1652 NFTFIHYM
+1652 NFTLVHYM
-1660 VKRFAG
+1660 VKKFAAK
-1666 RILPKDQ
+1666 ILQKEQMNQ
-1673 LLLVHNKVIDLE
+1673 LHDVLINLE
-1685 DKLRSIEVFDNVKVW
+1685 SKLRGLEVFDNVKVW

-1710 AYMNA
+1710 SYMNA
-1715 VNNLILRSHL
+1715 VNNIILRSHL
-1725 PPGANSSYY
+1725 PPGANTSYY

-1754 LERKGLG
+1754 LERKGVS
-1761 LMHAVCLIF
+1761 LMHAVCVIF

-1777 SFVMFLIEDKISG
+1777 SFVMFLIEDKVTG
-1790 SKHLQFVSGVKPVTY
+1790 SKHLQFVSGVKPVIY
-1805 WIGTYTWDLLN
+1805 WIGTYTWDLCN
-1816 YMIPFCLCILI
+1816 YMIPFSLCILI
-1827 FYVFGEDA
+1827 FYVFKEDA
-1835 YVSIDNIVGFVL
+1835 YVSKDNIVGFVM

-1855 SIPLMYPTTYLFK
+1855 SIPLMYPTTYFFSI
-1868 VPSSAFV
+1868 PSSAFV

-1910 KQVYLI
+1910 KQVYLV

-1941 FGISMFRN
+1941 FGITMFRN

-1958 NLLYLALQGIIYF
+1958 NLVYLAVQGFIYF

-1984 KRNYPILPSVSEV
+1984 KRNYPILPSISEV

-2003 TERSKVLG
+2003 VERSKVLS
-2011 GHCDNAVLRTEN
+2011 GHCNNAVLRMES

-2034 AVNQLCIAVKP
+2034 AVNQLCIAVQP

-2075 NAFIAG
+2075 NAYIAG
-2081 HSIRT
+2081 YSIKT
-2086 DIDGARQS
+2086 DIDRARQS

-2119 LRGIPEKHVRKVAV
+2119 LRGIPEKHVHKVAI

-2140 LLPHGHRCAG
+2140 LLAHGHRCAG

-2250 RVANASSA
+2250 RVANAPNA
-2258 MEEVRRFIEN
+2258 MQEVRKFIET
-2268 TFGNSASLQEHHL
+2268 TFSNAASLQEQHL

-2290 SLSLALVFQELEQAR
+2290 SLSLAVVFQELEKAR
-2305 DRLSIEDYS
+2305 QMLNIEDYS

-2330 QADVTEGVPTQS
+2330 QADLSEGVPTES
-2342 IAHQIVRNKR
+2342 IDHQIVRNKR
-2352 GKRMKGGS
+2352 SKRSKGG

-2365 GPGDIELLVRHSYAS
+2365 VTGDVELLVRHTYLP
-2380 GTNQSPAHML
+2380 GNNQSPAHMV